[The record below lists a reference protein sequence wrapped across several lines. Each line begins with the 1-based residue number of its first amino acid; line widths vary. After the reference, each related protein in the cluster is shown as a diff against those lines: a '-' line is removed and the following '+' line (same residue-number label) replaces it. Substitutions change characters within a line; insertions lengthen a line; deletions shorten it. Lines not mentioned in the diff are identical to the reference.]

1 MEFAEKH
8 HHQMEGSLQVDQSE
22 AKRWILAGIALR
34 NPLKPIRVAATHGA
48 CAWENND
55 DQDGGSSTTPTSEG
69 SRIPRRLTCPPPPK
83 KRKASKRSSS
93 SSGCCYINGGGRE
106 FFSPPD
112 LDTVF
117 IRRLHT

>member
-1 MEFAEKH
+1 MEFAEKP
-8 HHQMEGSLQVDQSE
+8 HHQMESSLQVDQSE

-55 DQDGGSSTTPTSEG
+55 DQDGSGGGGSSTTPTSEG

-93 SSGCCYINGGGRE
+93 SSGSAGFYGPFQSTYVTSDFRANIAQ
-106 FFSPPD
+106 
-112 LDTVF
+112 
-117 IRRLHT
+117 